1 MNSLSSNQE
10 YFEKT
15 FKNLELTEEIIE
27 HSEFE
32 ECQFIGCDLSSSQFK
47 HCRFINCDFIESNL
61 SLLNLSYSRL
71 SGVGFRECKM
81 VGIDWTSINWPSYH
95 ADFELSFKH
104 CVLNDNSFFGLT
116 LNNLHLEECKMHD
129 VDFREGDFT
138 ESNITYCDLTG
149 AQFMKSNLQ
158 GCDFTE
164 SSNYAINP
172 FENNIKEAKFS
183 RWEAFS
189 LLECMGIELVD

>member
-15 FKNLELTEEIIE
+15 FKNLELSEETIE

-71 SGVGFRECKM
+71 SG
-81 VGIDWTSINWPSYH
+81 I
-95 ADFELSFKH
+95 A
-104 CVLNDNSFFGLT
+104 
-116 LNNLHLEECKMHD
+116 
-129 VDFREGDFT
+129 
-138 ESNITYCDLTG
+138 
-149 AQFMKSNLQ
+149 
-158 GCDFTE
+158 
-164 SSNYAINP
+164 
-172 FENNIKEAKFS
+172 FENV
-183 RWEAFS
+183 RWW
-189 LLECMGIELVD
+189 V